1 MTRIAEADQQ
11 AQADVAQRLR
21 RVVGHLTRLMR
32 PVDASLAAD
41 LTPTRTAVLLNTVR
55 NGRARLAD
63 VAEQEG
69 LNPTLLS
76 RTLAAL
82 AEDGLVE
89 RVSDPDDRR
98 VAWVSPTPAGRRLAQ
113 RIRAQ
118 RTAALHDALA
128 SLSDAERHRIE
139 AALPALERL
148 VEHFSQDLT

>member
-32 PVDASLAAD
+32 PVDASLAVD

-76 RTLAAL
+76 RTLATL

>member
-11 AQADVAQRLR
+11 VQADVAQRLR
-21 RVVGHLTRLMR
+21 RVVGHLTRLFR

-76 RTLAAL
+76 RTLATL

-89 RVSDPDDRR
+89 RFSDPDDRR
-98 VAWVSPTPAGRRLAQ
+98 VAWVAPTPAGRRLAQ

-118 RTAALHDALA
+118 RTAALHDAIA
-128 SLSDAERHRIE
+128 GLSDAERQGIE

-148 VEHFSQDLT
+148 VEHFNQDLT

>member
-32 PVDASLAAD
+32 PVDASLAVD

-76 RTLAAL
+76 RTLATL

-148 VEHFSQDLT
+148 VEHFNQDLT

>member
-21 RVVGHLTRLMR
+21 RVVGHLTRLFR
-32 PVDASLAAD
+32 PVDASLATD

-76 RTLAAL
+76 RTLATL

-89 RVSDPDDRR
+89 RFSDPDDRR

-128 SLSDAERHRIE
+128 GLSDAERHRIE

-148 VEHFSQDLT
+148 VEHFSQDLP